1 MINQKRPFGGLS
13 RWFFCTVLVCLT
25 CVGCTTPQKEP
36 EYRSMYDYP
45 IGGKSPEQE
54 EKSLFAWFKPKEPPV
69 PRTPREWMAQEQILP

>member
-1 MINQKRPFGGLS
+1 
-13 RWFFCTVLVCLT
+13 
-25 CVGCTTPQKEP
+25 
-36 EYRSMYDYP
+36 MYDYP